1 MPSTPE
7 YRAKYYVENR
17 EKFLAYFRANK
28 DKYAQHAKNWREK
41 NREKANRIAREWR
54 TRNPAKV
61 IATRKRADLKK
72 YGLSQADF
80 EAILKSQ
87 GGGCA
92 VCAMQ
97 AVNGKRLCVDHN
109 HVTGKVRGIVCN
121 NCNAALAHS
130 GDNPERL
137 LALANYL
144 RLRGFYGQ

>member
-28 DKYAQHAKNWREK
+28 EKYAQHSKNWREK
-41 NREKANRIAREWR
+41 NREKVNKIAMEWR
-54 TRNPAKV
+54 KRNPAKV
-61 IATRKRADLKK
+61 IAAIKTQDLKK
-72 YGLSQADF
+72 YGLTQAAFD
-80 EAILKSQ
+80 AILESQ

-92 VCAMQ
+92 VCAIP
-97 AVNGKRLCVDHN
+97 AAKGRRLCVDHN
-109 HVTGKVRGIVCN
+109 HMTGKVRGIICN
-121 NCNAALAHS
+121 NCNAALAQS